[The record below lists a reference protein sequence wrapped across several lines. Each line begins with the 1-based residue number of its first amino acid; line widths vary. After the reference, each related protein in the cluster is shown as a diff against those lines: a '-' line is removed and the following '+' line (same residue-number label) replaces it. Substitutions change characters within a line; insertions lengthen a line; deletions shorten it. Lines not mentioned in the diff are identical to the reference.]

1 MLNKTFELID
11 KFQPVTLHIPV
22 DKCRMDEVV
31 ETLVSQMF
39 PFDEKFKTGETKY
52 KLKCCVVELIA
63 SIAKLTNQEFAEN
76 VIYRFFESF
85 PGIRTRLY
93 EDAACYLKNDPAAK
107 SLEEVILAYP
117 GFFALSVHR
126 IAHQLCKLEVPII
139 PRLFAEYAHS
149 KVGIDIH
156 PAAKIGKN
164 LFMDHGTGIVIG
176 ETTEI
181 GNNVKIY
188 QGVTLGG
195 TGKETGKRHPTIE
208 DNVMISVGAK
218 ILGSFTIG
226 ENSKIGAGSVVLNEV
241 PPNSTV
247 VGVPG
252 RVVKRDD
259 VRIPRLDLDQIHYP
273 DPISMDL
280 INLHEE
286 NEKLRKT
293 IMEICCQVKLK
304 KENEDDTL

>member
-1 MLNKTFELID
+1 MGWFKYFKEQAAVIRERDPAIKSDFEVLLY
-11 KFQPVTLHIPV
+11 P
-22 DKCRMDEVV
+22 
-31 ETLVSQMF
+31 S
-39 PFDEKFKTGETKY
+39 Y
-52 KLKCCVVELIA
+52 KAIK
-63 SIAKLTNQEFAEN
+63 S
-76 VIYRFFESF
+76 YRKAHK
-85 PGIRTRLY
+85 LY
-93 EDAACYLKNDPAAK
+93 EKGHY
-107 SLEEVILAYP
+107 ILARWISQRT
-117 GFFALSVHR
+117 AR
-126 IAHQLCKLEVPII
+126 
-139 PRLFAEYAHS
+139 RT
-149 KVGIDIH
+149 GIEIH
-156 PAAKIGKN
+156 PGAKIGKG
-164 LFMDHGTGIVIG
+164 LFIDHGHGVVIG
-176 ETTEI
+176 ETTII
-181 GNNVKIY
+181 GDNVTIY